1 MFNTQPQTL
10 NLTTN
15 TQPQTLNLT
24 TTTITQPQTL
34 DLTTTTITNT
44 CTTIALTLR
53 EGSFT
58 RRVTSASKMVSL

>member
-10 NLTTN
+10 NLTTI
-15 TQPQTLNLT
+15 TQRQTLN
-24 TTTITQPQTL
+24 
-34 DLTTTTITNT
+34 LTTTTITNT